1 MKKIAIILCIF
12 VLYLVTSVP
21 VGLFLYSL
29 KSDNGINI
37 FSKTG
42 FHSYMYCLE
51 QQVNTA
57 MAQEKA
63 NTDDTKN

>member
-1 MKKIAIILCIF
+1 MWKKVALGVILL

-29 KSDNGINI
+29 KSDIGINV

-42 FHSYMYCLE
+42 FHAYMRCLE
-51 QQVNTA
+51 QQALVIGTV
-57 MAQEKA
+57 QE
-63 NTDDTKN
+63 